1 MGLMQQAYQTYC
13 MMEKRYAGVYE
24 EGRQPLAPVSHLLT
38 TPAIEI
44 TLDRDGNFI
53 NAAAWEKN
61 GGKIIIPVTEES
73 AGRTSNSIPQ
83 PHPLCEQLVYLD
95 GKNAKKYEAYVNQL
109 QDWASSEWNHPKLVP
124 ILHYVKSKRI
134 LADLAQNGLIK
145 LKNNV
150 MVCWRVLDPDSD
162 TPPECWRDQSLFRSF
177 VGYYFSMQDLP
188 IDLCMVSGQ
197 KEKIAQKHPKGV
209 VPKFGNAKIISAND
223 ESGFTYRGRF
233 TDKRQAA
240 TVGYTVSQKAHAAL
254 RWLVSNEGRIIG
266 GRTFLCWSPQGVAVP
281 QVTSPFLRSSGAA
294 ILQPSDYRLALR
306 RTLQGDREQLS
317 VHDSAVVAAFD
328 AAIKS
333 STTGRLSVT
342 YYSELQASD
351 FLQRLH
357 DWDNS
362 CCWWNGKFG
371 LQPPRL
377 QTIIDCAYGTQRE
390 EKGRAVFK
398 ADDAILG
405 QQLQRLIACRVDSG
419 RMPADLMA
427 RLVNRASTPQA
438 YDPGLWRQLVFVTC
452 AVIQKYHSPR
462 LKEDLCMEWKLDRK
476 DRSFQFGRLLAVMER
491 AEDDYYNSD
500 DYHNNIGDRRQTN
513 AIKSIAAFR
522 QTPWTVFARINEML
536 EGAYLPR
543 IKQWQRDRYH
553 RLRDEISVNLSEYG
567 DALNKPLNEFYLMGY
582 ELQRNEFFRKKE
594 ATDNG
599 MTEYEEE

>member
-73 AGRTSNSIPQ
+73 AGRAAVPAA
-83 PHPLCEQLVYLD
+83 HPLCEQIGYLCGTD
-95 GKNAKKYEAYVNQL
+95 AKKYSLYVEQL
-109 QDWASSEWNHPKLVP
+109 QDWASSEWSHPKLKA
-124 ILHYVKSKRI
+124 ILHYVKSGSIIK
-134 LADLAQNGLIK
+134 DLVGCGLMEVSEKGKPKDEK
-145 LKNNV
+145 LL
-150 MVCWRVLDPDSD
+150 VCWRVLDPGSD
-162 TPPECWRDQSLFRSF
+162 APPECWRDPTLFTAFVNYYSSVQQPQS
-177 VGYYFSMQDLP
+177 
-188 IDLCMVSGQ
+188 DLCMISGRIDQ
-197 KEKIAQKHPKGV
+197 LASQHPKGV
-209 VPKFGNAKIISAND
+209 VSLYGNAKIISAND
-223 ESGFTYRGRF
+223 TSGFTYRGRF

-254 RWLVSNEGRIIG
+254 RWLVSNEGRTIG

-281 QVTSPFLRSSGAA
+281 QVTSPFLRSSEAA

-328 AAIKS
+328 AA
-333 STTGRLSVT
+333 TPGRLSIT
-342 YYSELQASD
+342 YYSELRASD

-491 AEDDYYNSD
+491 AEDDYYN
-500 DYHNNIGDRRQTN
+500 NIGDSRQ
-513 AIKSIAAFR
+513 S
-522 QTPWTVFARINEML
+522 
-536 EGAYLPR
+536 
-543 IKQWQRDRYH
+543 
-553 RLRDEISVNLSEYG
+553 
-567 DALNKPLNEFYLMGY
+567 
-582 ELQRNEFFRKKE
+582 
-594 ATDNG
+594 NG
-599 MTEYEEE
+599 I